1 MEKSPGSVRKVT
13 YAEGIHGL
21 TPSIGQRPLGPYNN
35 AKGEQLTLTQK
46 IESVDEENKTM
57 TYSVV
62 DGDILKL
69 YKSYQATFT
78 VSSKGDGTLVIY
90 SGVYE
95 KQNEQVP
102 DPGEFT
108 GIVSKTLYG
117 LDAYL
122 LQA

>member
-1 MEKSPGSVRKVT
+1 
-13 YAEGIHGL
+13 
-21 TPSIGQRPLGPYNN
+21 
-35 AKGEQLTLTQK
+35 
-46 IESVDEENKTM
+46 M

-69 YKSYQATFT
+69 YKSFQATFT

-95 KQNEQVP
+95 KQNEQVQ

-108 GIVSKTLYG
+108 GIIIKALYG